1 MSTIRR
7 QSIIS
12 SVIVY
17 FGFAL
22 GFLNTYL
29 FTRKG
34 GFSESEY
41 GLTSMFIAVANI
53 MFSVA
58 SLGMPAFINK
68 FFPYY
73 KSHLTPR
80 QNDLLAWA
88 MALPVLGFLLVIGA
102 GIAFKNVLV
111 DKIFNNSPLLLQYYY
126 WIFPFGLGMTLFL
139 VLEAYAW
146 QQRHAVLSNFLKEVL
161 FRLFTTILIVL
172 TTVGIITDFDYFIKL
187 YAFLYLLLV
196 GVLIVYLVQKHQFH
210 LALKVSKVT
219 KRFKEKILTLTSF
232 VWAGGLVFNVANVFD
247 TIVLTAVL
255 PNGLAVAG
263 IFTLAQNIA
272 SLIQAP
278 QRAIISAS
286 VGPLSQAWKEKDYD
300 RINRIYQRSS
310 INQLLFSSAM
320 FCLIWLN
327 FRDGVYTFGL
337 KESYLIAESAFFF
350 IGLTRIIDMGTGVNS
365 QIIGTSTFWRFEFI
379 TGLILLAVALPL
391 NYTLTRHLGVTGP
404 AISNLVAFT
413 IYNAIRYVF
422 LFRKFGMQP
431 FTAKSAY
438 TLLLAAGAYYTTY
451 LLFHEQQGIL
461 WIMLR
466 SAVFVAMFAA
476 GAWIFKLSPDLQP
489 VVETVRKRIR
499 RQERKG
505 E

>member
-34 GFSESEY
+34 GFTESEY

-53 MFSVA
+53 MYAVA
-58 SLGMPAFINK
+58 NLGMPNFIHK

-73 KSHLTPR
+73 KSHLPPKR
-80 QNDLLAWA
+80 NDLLAWA
-88 MALPVLGFLLVIGA
+88 LLLPLLGFLLVTGA
-102 GIAFKNVLV
+102 GIAFKGVLI
-111 DKIFNNSPLLLQYYY
+111 DKIFANSPLLPQYYY
-126 WIFPFGLGMTLFL
+126 WIFPFGLGWTIFL

-146 QQRHAVLSNFLKEVL
+146 QQRKAVLSNFLKEVL
-161 FRLFTTILIVL
+161 FRLFTTVLIVL
-172 TTVGIITDFDYFIKL
+172 TTVGVITSFDYFIKL
-187 YAFLYLLLV
+187 YAFSYLLLV
-196 GVLIVYLVQKHQFH
+196 GILVAYFIHKHQFH
-210 LALKVSKVT
+210 LTLKVSKVT
-219 KRFKEKILTLTSF
+219 RRFKEKILTLSSF
-232 VWAGGLVFNVANVFD
+232 VWAGGLVYNIANVFD

-255 PNGLAVAG
+255 PNGLAIAG

-286 VGPLSQAWKEKDYD
+286 IGPLSQAWKEKDYD

-310 INQLLFSSAM
+310 INQLLFSTAM

-337 KESYLIAESAFFF
+337 KESYLLAESAFFF
-350 IGLTRIIDMGTGVNS
+350 IGLTRIVDMGTGLNS
-365 QIIGTSTFWRFEFI
+365 QIIGTSTFWRFEFF

-391 NYTLTRHLGVTGP
+391 NYTLTRYLGVTGP
-404 AISNLVAFT
+404 AIANLVAFT
-413 IYNAIRYVF
+413 IYNGIRFVF
-422 LFRKFGMQP
+422 LYRKFGMQP
-431 FTAKSAY
+431 FTSRSAY
-438 TLLLAAGAYYTTY
+438 TLLLAAGAFYLSY
-451 LLFHEQQGIL
+451 LLFNEQQGL
-461 WIMLR
+461 QWIVLR
-466 SAVFVAMFAA
+466 SAVFVSIFLA
-476 GAWIFKLSPDLQP
+476 GTWMLKLTPDLAP
-489 VVETVRKRIR
+489 VLETVRKRFR
-499 RQERKG
+499 G
-505 E
+505 

>member
-34 GFSESEY
+34 GFTESEY

-53 MFSVA
+53 MYSVA

-73 KSHLTPR
+73 KAHLSPK
-80 QNDLLAWA
+80 QNDMLTWA
-88 MALPVLGFLLVIGA
+88 LLVPLFGFVLVVGA
-102 GIAFKNVLV
+102 GIAFKHVLI
-111 DKIFNNSPLLLQYYY
+111 DKIFANSPLLPYYYY
-126 WIFPFGLGMTLFL
+126 WIFPFGLGWTIFL
-139 VLEAYAW
+139 VLESYAW

-172 TTVGIITDFDYFIKL
+172 TTVGLITEFDYFIKI
-187 YAFLYLLLV
+187 YSFLYLLLA
-196 GVLIVYLVQKHQFH
+196 GILIGYLVKKHQFH
-210 LALKVSKVT
+210 FTFRVSKVT
-219 KRFKEKILTLTSF
+219 RRFKEKILALSSF
-232 VWAGGLVFNVANVFD
+232 VWAGSLVFTVSNVFD

-255 PNGLAVAG
+255 PNGLAFAG
-263 IFTLAQNIA
+263 IFTLAQNIG

-278 QRAIISAS
+278 QRAIISATI
-286 VGPLSQAWKEKDYD
+286 GPLSQAWKEKDYG
-300 RINRIYQRSS
+300 RIQRIYERSS
-310 INQLLFSSAM
+310 INQLLFSTAM

-337 KESYLIAESAFFF
+337 KETYLAAESAFFF

-365 QIIGTSTFWRFEFI
+365 QIIGTSTFWRFEFV
-379 TGLILLAVALPL
+379 TGLILLGITLPL
-391 NYTLTRHLGVTGP
+391 NYKLTQVFAVTGP
-404 AISNLVAFT
+404 AIANLIAFT
-413 IYNAIRYVF
+413 VYNLIRFVF
-422 LFRKFGMQP
+422 LYRKFGMQP
-431 FTAKSAY
+431 FRPKSAY
-438 TLLLAAGAYYTTY
+438 TLILAAGAFYLTY
-451 LLFHEQQGIL
+451 LLFREQQGFV
-461 WIMLR
+461 WIVLR
-466 SAVFVAMFAA
+466 SALFVVLFGA
-476 GAWIFKLSPDLQP
+476 GAWLLKLSPDLQP
-489 VVETVRKRIR
+489 VLDTVRKRIR
-499 RQERKG
+499 RA
-505 E
+505 

>member
-1 MSTIRR
+1 MSSIRR

-53 MFSVA
+53 MYAVA
-58 SLGMPAFINK
+58 NLGVPNFIHK

-73 KSHLTPR
+73 NSHLSPR
-80 QNDLLAWA
+80 RNDLLAWA
-88 MALPVLGFLLVIGA
+88 LLLPLLGFLLVTVA
-102 GIAFKNVLV
+102 GIAFKGALI
-111 DKIFNNSPLLLQYYY
+111 DKIFANSPLLPLYYY
-126 WIFPFGLGMTLFL
+126 WIFPFGLGWTIFL

-146 QQRHAVLSNFLKEVL
+146 QQRKAVLSNFLKEVL

-172 TTVGIITDFDYFIKL
+172 TTVGIISQFDHFIKL
-187 YAFLYLLLV
+187 YSFLYLLLV
-196 GVLIVYLVQKHQFH
+196 GILVAYFIHKHQFH
-210 LALKVSKVT
+210 LTLKVSKVT
-219 KRFKEKILTLTSF
+219 RRFKEKILTLSSF
-232 VWAGGLVFNVANVFD
+232 VWAGGLVYNVANVFD

-255 PNGLAVAG
+255 PNGLAIAG

-278 QRAIISAS
+278 QRAIISS
-286 VGPLSQAWKEKDYD
+286 SIGPLSQAWKEKDYD

-310 INQLLFSSAM
+310 INQLLFSTAM

-337 KESYLIAESAFFF
+337 KESYLLAESAFFF
-350 IGLTRIIDMGTGVNS
+350 IGLTRIVDMGTGLNS
-365 QIIGTSTFWRFEFI
+365 QIIGTSTFWRFEFA

-404 AISNLVAFT
+404 AIANLVAFSV
-413 IYNAIRYVF
+413 YNGIRYVF
-422 LFRKFGMQP
+422 LYRKFGMQP

-438 TLLLAAGAYYTTY
+438 TLLLAAGAYYLTY
-451 LLFHEQQGIL
+451 LLFHEQQGL
-461 WIMLR
+461 QWIVLR
-466 SAVFVAMFAA
+466 SAVFMS
-476 GAWIFKLSPDLQP
+476 IFLSGTWMLKLTPDLAP
-489 VVETVRKRIR
+489 VLETVRKRFR
-499 RQERKG
+499 G
-505 E
+505 